1 MSENVKP
8 GSTPGRAS
16 SVRLSSLISWSKG
29 RKTKTNNLQRIQ
41 NLIADL
47 DVIYDKIEDQTSA
60 LLDPST
66 YDDLSIKCEELRL
79 NADGSYKQPVPEPC
93 FFNPLSP
100 NVCRALPINSEK
112 MEDDYRSRYDSLNE
126 RFERYSQGKS
136 DLHQGLISLCYE
148 MNWEFN
154 SYPRI
159 GTKDDGRKL
168 RSHLAKWRP
177 AGYVCPGQQLMRMES
192 KLTNAVSCSLGIGLK
207 MLSSDRYSKTPCSC
221 QKTYLGAP
229 NQSTCLM
236 QISPISCFPWDTT
249 STMNLLWRTKS
260 TRKNCCVVNSWQL
273 SQRCLPDWSD
283 LPPKVIYSFQ

>member
-16 SVRLSSLISWSKG
+16 SVRLSSLLSWSKG

-60 LLDPST
+60 FLDPST
-66 YDDLSIKCEELRL
+66 YDDLSIKCEELKL
-79 NADGSYKQPVPEPC
+79 NADGSYKQPAPEPC
-93 FFNPLSP
+93 FFKPLSP
-100 NVCRALPINSEK
+100 NVRRALPINFEK
-112 MEDDYRSRYDSLNE
+112 MEEYPRLHYDSLNE
-126 RFERYSQGKS
+126 RFERYPQGEEDS
-136 DLHQGLISLCYE
+136 HTGLISLCYE
-148 MNWEFN
+148 MDWGFD

-177 AGYVCPGQQLMRMES
+177 AGYVCPGQQFMRKES
-192 KLTNAVSCSLGIGLK
+192 KLTNAVFCSSGIGLK

-221 QKTYLGAP
+221 QKTHPGAP

-236 QISPISCFPWDTT
+236 RISPISCFP
-249 STMNLLWRTKS
+249 
-260 TRKNCCVVNSWQL
+260 
-273 SQRCLPDWSD
+273 
-283 LPPKVIYSFQ
+283 